1 MAIDENA
8 IYNIMVGGTTNL
20 TTVLDAPA
28 FASNGNFFLIS
39 KDAQTQMSLP
49 TDAKGNQF
57 VSDANTGNSFFVI
70 EKYSG
75 STL

>member
-49 TDAKGNQF
+49 TDANGN
-57 VSDANTGNSFFVI
+57 
-70 EKYSG
+70 
-75 STL
+75 